1 MTVSLSAAQP
11 PRSIFVGRAAE
22 LAELARVA
30 MRPPALA
37 LVEGEAGVGKT
48 RLVRELVR
56 RPELVGRTIL
66 VGCCQPMREP
76 FPYGPVVDLLRDTAP
91 LLTRVAGSLSPIVGA
106 LRPLLPELAPLLPPE
121 PPKGDAATERHRVFR
136 AVRELL
142 AAYGP
147 AVLVIDDLHWADEG
161 TQDLLRFLM
170 TPPTE
175 NLALVATCRRD
186 VYGAGAWS
194 VLEPAHRLLSGDQT
208 ALLRLRPLEPADV
221 GVLAAGL
228 LGTRTVGADFAT
240 SLHHRTAGIPFVIEE
255 VLREFR
261 EIGAEPRSRTLDLV
275 DIPVLLRDT
284 MAERLRRLGPAVAA
298 VVHAAAVLDT
308 PATEDDLAA
317 VSALPTNR
325 VARAVTDALAGA
337 VLFEVGTGRYA
348 LRHPLARQ
356 AVDVSIPSPQRRKL
370 HARAAELLSARSDR
384 VPVRLAHHYRQ
395 AGDLPN
401 WVSRTVAAADHATE
415 IGDTALALQ
424 VLETALADEALPTR
438 SARTL
443 AVRLSRAAVTGIAQ
457 VSTVERLQA
466 LLLDG
471 LLTGTARGEVR
482 INLGRLLMNQTGRI
496 EEGQSELEMA
506 VLDLADR
513 PALAA
518 RGAAALTLPTFG
530 WRPVPH
536 QFDWLEKATRLAAAA
551 PRDEELSMVVRANH
565 LALLAGVGDRSLQ
578 PLLSQLPRTSRS
590 PRTRRQLARA
600 FNNVGDALA
609 WTGHYTQAR
618 ELLQV
623 SDTLMSDNDV
633 PYLSTLRTGTR
644 LRIDALT
651 GTWATLETDAAQL
664 IEQAGEMPSLAMDAF
679 LALAWT
685 ALARGDRDAAGWHLD
700 GAQASA
706 PETPPLQLA
715 VSAARVALALAR
727 NDVAAAA
734 VGADRAL
741 NRVRAKENWVW
752 AADLVPHAVRAFTRA
767 GRSADAHRLADEY
780 TQGVAGTD
788 APLAAAAVVLVKA
801 LVAKDSS
808 EALDGYRNAAA
819 AYTAL
824 PQPHTAATIHEAA
837 ASVAVTL
844 GDPTSALAHFT
855 AAATGYT
862 ELGCI
867 RDANRCRRAS
877 RRFRPARPR
886 GRKGYGGELSP
897 REREVVELVA
907 AGRTNRQ
914 IADELFLSP
923 RTVEHHVSRA
933 MHKLNVGSRA
943 AFQPGGLQG

>member
-1 MTVSLSAAQP
+1 MTVPLSAARP
-11 PRSIFVGRAAE
+11 PRSVFVGRAAE

-66 VGCCQPMREP
+66 LGCCQPMREP
-76 FPYGPVVDLLRDTAP
+76 FPYGPLVDLLRDTSP
-91 LLTRVAGSLSPIVGA
+91 LLARVAGSLSPIVGA
-106 LRPLLPELAPLLPPE
+106 LRPLLPELAPLLPPQ
-121 PPKGDAATERHRVFR
+121 PPRGDAATERHKIFR

-147 AVLVIDDLHWADEG
+147 LVLVIDDLHWADEG

-170 TPPTE
+170 TPPTG

-186 VYGAGAWS
+186 VHGAGAWS

-208 ALLRLRPLEPADV
+208 ALLRLRPLGPVDV

-228 LGTRTVGADFAT
+228 LGTRAVGSDFAAA
-240 SLHHRTAGIPFVIEE
+240 LHHRTAGIPFVVEE

-261 EIGAEPRSRTLDLV
+261 EIGAGPQSRTLDLV

-298 VVHAAAVLDT
+298 VVHAAAVLDA
-308 PATEDDLAA
+308 PATEDDLVT
-317 VSALPTNR
+317 VSALPPNR

-370 HARAAELLSARSDR
+370 HARAAELLAAHPDR
-384 VPVRLAHHYRQ
+384 VLVRLAHHYRQ

-424 VLETALADEALPTR
+424 VLETALADETLPAR

-443 AVRLSRAAVTGIAQ
+443 AVRLSRVAVTGIAR
-457 VSTVERLQA
+457 VSTVERLQS
-466 LLLDG
+466 LLRGG

-496 EEGQSELEMA
+496 EEGQGELEMA
-506 VLDLADR
+506 VLDLTDR

-530 WRPVPH
+530 WRPVSH
-536 QFDWLEKATRLAAAA
+536 QFGWLDKATGLAAAA
-551 PRDEELSMVVRANH
+551 PRDDELSMIVRANH
-565 LALLAGVGDRSLQ
+565 LALLAGVGDPSLQ
-578 PLLSQLPRTSRS
+578 PLLSTLPRASRS
-590 PRTRRQLARA
+590 PRVRRQLARA
-600 FNNVGDALA
+600 FNNIGDSLA
-609 WTGHYTQAR
+609 WIGHYAQAR

-623 SDTLMSDNDV
+623 SDTLMSDDDV
-633 PYLSTLRTGTR
+633 PYLCTLRNGTR
-644 LRIDALT
+644 LRVDAVT
-651 GTWATLETDAAQL
+651 GSWATLQTDAAQL
-664 IEQAGEMPSLAMDAF
+664 VEQAGEMPSLAMDAL
-679 LALAWT
+679 LALAST
-685 ALARGDRDAAGWHLD
+685 TLARGDRDAAGWYLD
-700 GAQASA
+700 SAQAAA

-741 NRVRAKENWVW
+741 IRVNAKDNWVW
-752 AADLVPHAVRAFTRA
+752 AADLVPHAVRAFQRA
-767 GRSADAHRLADEY
+767 GRSTDAVRLAEQY
-780 TQGVAGTD
+780 SSNVSGTD
-788 APLAAAAVVLVKA
+788 APLAAAATMLVTA
-801 LVAKDSS
+801 LVAKDPAT
-808 EALDGYRNAAA
+808 ALDGYLEAAA
-819 AYTAL
+819 TYAGL

-837 ASVAVTL
+837 ASVAITL
-844 GDPTSALAHFT
+844 DDH
-855 AAATGYT
+855 AAALSNLTIASDIYT
-862 ELGCI
+862 ELGCA
-867 RDANRCRRAS
+867 RDAERCRRSS

-886 GRKGYGGELSP
+886 GRKGYGEELSP
-897 REREVVELVA
+897 REREVVDLVA

-923 RTVEHHVSRA
+923 RTVEHHVARA
-933 MHKLNVGSRA
+933 MRKLNVDSRA
-943 AFQPGGLQG
+943 AFQADHSAG